1 MAEPQTAVSPAS
13 TAGAF
18 ANADPGP
25 TSGVLTTVVRGTAW
39 SVLASGATA
48 IASLLITPF
57 TLRLFGPEQYGIWA
71 ILTTIVTYFGFAD
84 LGVGTASTHCATE
97 AHSQGDPQREADV
110 VWTSLL
116 LGFVSATIFAL
127 LRAVFAGQIVSV
139 LVHGS
144 SQLEQQA
151 TLALRIAGLV
161 FLAYVLSNVLNTA
174 ELVRLR
180 IGLFS
185 AITTGAAILQIAMV
199 PIVLKLGGGLV
210 GATATMACAALST
223 ALIHGLV
230 SGWIFPR
237 FWDGKIRVALMGPL
251 LRFGG

>member
-1 MAEPQTAVSPAS
+1 MAEHQTAVSPAIDPV
-13 TAGAF
+13 
-18 ANADPGP
+18 NADFAP
-25 TSGVLTTVVRGTAW
+25 TAGVLTTVVRGTAW

-57 TLRLFGPEQYGIWA
+57 TLRLYGPEQYGIWA

-84 LGVGTASTHCATE
+84 LGMGTASTRFATE
-97 AHSQGDPQREADV
+97 AHSQGDSQREADV

-116 LGFVSATIFAL
+116 VGFVSAAIFAVL
-127 LRAVFAGQIVSV
+127 LAVFAQPIISA
-139 LVHGS
+139 LIHGP
-144 SQLEQQA
+144 SQLERQA
-151 TLALRIAGLV
+151 VLALRIAGLI

-185 AITTGAAILQIAMV
+185 AITTGAAILQITMV

-210 GATATMACAALST
+210 GATTTMACAALAT
-223 ALIHGLV
+223 ALVHGLV
-230 SGWIFPR
+230 SGWIFPQ
-237 FWDGKIRVALMGPL
+237 FWHGKIRPALMRPL
-251 LRFGG
+251 LLFG